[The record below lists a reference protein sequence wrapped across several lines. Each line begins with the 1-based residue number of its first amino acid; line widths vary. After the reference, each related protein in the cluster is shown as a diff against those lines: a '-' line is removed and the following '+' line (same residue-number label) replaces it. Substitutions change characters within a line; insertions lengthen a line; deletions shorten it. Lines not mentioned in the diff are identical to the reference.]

1 MQEPKPGS
9 RSGRRF
15 VSALLLVLAA
25 GAVAAQ
31 EPDSAWP
38 ARPVRVVVPSSAG
51 GGTDGYARL
60 LAQGLADAL
69 KQRFV
74 VDNRPGASGAVGAE
88 IAARAAPDGYTFM
101 VASGSAL
108 VINPSLQKNL
118 PYDAERD
125 FIPVARGVVSPNVW
139 TVHPSLPARTVT
151 ALVALGKRERGKLN
165 YGTAGP
171 GSTGNIAVKM
181 VEEAT
186 GARFVHVPYR
196 GTGQAVPALLGG
208 EIGFMVSEISGLLP
222 HIRSGRVHA
231 IVCSHRTTL
240 LPDTPTLTE
249 ARYPNDAYP
258 TFSVLAP
265 AGTPAAIV
273 QRASAEIVKAMK
285 SPALKEKLEARA
297 LIPVFDTPEEFALVM
312 KKERARFAEIIRRNK
327 ISAE

>member
-1 MQEPKPGS
+1 MIPCGGT
-9 RSGRRF
+9 RA
-15 VSALLLVLAA
+15 VVAALLLALATA
-25 GAVAAQ
+25 PAPAQ
-31 EPDSAWP
+31 ESEAAAWP

-51 GGTDGYARL
+51 GGTDSFARL
-60 LAQGLADAL
+60 LAQALGDAL

-74 VDNRPGASGAVGAE
+74 VDNRPGASGALGAE
-88 IAARAAPDGYTFM
+88 IAARSAPDGYTLM
-101 VASGSAL
+101 VASGSA
-108 VINPSLQKNL
+108 VIINPSIQKNL

-125 FIPVARGVVSPNVW
+125 FVPVARGVISPNVW
-139 TVHPSLPARTVT
+139 TVHPSVPARTVA
-151 ALVALGKRERGKLN
+151 ALVALGKREPGKVN

-181 VEEAT
+181 VEEAS

-196 GTGQAVPALLGG
+196 GTGQAAPALLGG

-231 IVCSHRTTL
+231 IVASHRTTL
-240 LPDTPTLTE
+240 LPATPTLTE

-265 AGTPAAIV
+265 AGTPPAIV

-285 SPALKEKLEARA
+285 SPVLKEKLEARA

-327 ISAE
+327 IVAE

>member
-1 MQEPKPGS
+1 MIAS
-9 RSGRRF
+9 LRSHGGIGW
-15 VSALLLVLAA
+15 AIGLILAVGA
-25 GAVAAQ
+25 GAAPAQ
-31 EPDSAWP
+31 EPDAWP
-38 ARPVRVVVPSSAG
+38 SRPVRLVVPSSAG

-88 IAARAAPDGYTFM
+88 IVARAAPDGYTLM

-108 VINPSLQKNL
+108 IINPNLQKNL

-125 FIPVARGVVSPNVW
+125 FIPIARGVVSPNVW
-139 TVHPSLPARTVT
+139 TVHPSIPARTVA
-151 ALVALGKRERGKLN
+151 ALVALGKREPGKVN

-181 VEEAT
+181 VEEVS

-240 LPDTPTLTE
+240 LPAVPTLAE
-249 ARYPNDAYP
+249 ARLPNDAYP

-265 AGTPAAIV
+265 AGTPPAIV
-273 QRASAEIVKAMK
+273 QRASAEIVNAMK
-285 SPALKEKLEARA
+285 SPALKDKLEARA
-297 LIPVFDTPEEFALVM
+297 LIAIYDSPEEFAAVM
-312 KKERARFAEIIRRNK
+312 KKERARFADIIRRNR
-327 ISAE
+327 IAAE